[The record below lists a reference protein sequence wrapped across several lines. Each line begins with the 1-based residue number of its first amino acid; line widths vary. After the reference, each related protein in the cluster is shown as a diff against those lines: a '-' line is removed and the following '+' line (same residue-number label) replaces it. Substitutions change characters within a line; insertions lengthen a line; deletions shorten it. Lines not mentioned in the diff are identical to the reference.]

1 MSINE
6 LGALLTENY
15 IADLYY
21 YILTMMAKNDLQ
33 VNANI
38 KNALYLL

>member
-15 IADLYY
+15 ITDLYY
-21 YILTMMAKNDLQ
+21 YILTMMAKNDL
-33 VNANI
+33 
-38 KNALYLL
+38 